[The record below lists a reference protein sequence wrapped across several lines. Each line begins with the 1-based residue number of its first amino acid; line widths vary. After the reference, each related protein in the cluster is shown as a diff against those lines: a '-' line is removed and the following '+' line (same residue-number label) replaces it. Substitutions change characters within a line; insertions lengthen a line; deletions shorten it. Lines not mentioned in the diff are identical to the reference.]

1 MSRKLKYSK
10 ELKIEIIKRYLNG
23 ESATSLAN
31 DYNMPKYMSSD
42 IIKLAHRYEVLGE
55 RGFESS
61 NTNKSF

>member
-31 DYNMPKYMSSD
+31 EYKMPV
-42 IIKLAHRYEVLGE
+42 AQ
-55 RGFESS
+55 
-61 NTNKSF
+61 

>member
-31 DYNMPKYMSSD
+31 EYNMPVAQLK
-42 IIKLAHRYEVLGE
+42 GE
-55 RGFESS
+55 STRR
-61 NTNKSF
+61 